1 MTKNYREKHFP
12 CEDFGRDVV
21 ISYEYD
27 VVRSTQTAQ
36 RPVILEPLI
45 GYTCSGEGECGF
57 RIDAADP
64 KKRCPSRDS
73 LMRNG
78 KR

>member
-1 MTKNYREKHFP
+1 MTKNHRERRFP
-12 CEDFGRDVV
+12 CEDLGRDVV
-21 ISYEYD
+21 ITYEYD
-27 VVRSTQTAQ
+27 VMKSTRNAAHAT
-36 RPVILEPLI
+36 ILEPLI
-45 GYTCSGEGECGF
+45 GYTCSGEGTCGY
-57 RIDAADP
+57 RVDTSDL

>member
-1 MTKNYREKHFP
+1 MTKNYREKYFP
-12 CEDFGRDVV
+12 CEDFGRDVT
-21 ISYEYD
+21 IIYEYD
-27 VVRSTQTAQ
+27 VVKSTRNAAHAT
-36 RPVILEPLI
+36 ILEPLI

-57 RIDAADP
+57 RVDTADP